1 MTMPRTLLLLT
12 LILPATLHA
21 QTRSSSAYVVTQNG
35 REIGKERLTLESPGA
50 GLANRRMKVEATRLA
65 GGQSEAVLSRD
76 AEGRFDAL
84 QMEFTDSA
92 GTELI
97 RAGIR
102 GNRIIITSSGPAGRR
117 TRELPVA
124 DNIVPLDESMQSLL
138 YLAARRATPPGR
150 ALTGLYLRTG
160 RQAAFTATRR
170 DMGSRGSAVDFTGD
184 VTGQMLLDTAGE
196 MLRLDV
202 HTSGISL
209 NQLPR

>member
-1 MTMPRTLLLLT
+1 MTMSRTLLLLT
-12 LILPATLHA
+12 LTVPASLHA
-21 QTRSSSAYVVTQNG
+21 QVRSTSAYVVTQNG
-35 REIGKERLTLESPGA
+35 REVGQERLTIESPGA
-50 GLANRRMKVEATRLA
+50 GLANRRIQVEATTLA
-65 GGQSEAVLSRD
+65 GRKSEAVLSRD

-124 DNIVPLDESMQSLL
+124 DNIIPLDDGMHSLL
-138 YLAARRATPPGR
+138 YLAARQATPAGR

-160 RQAAFTATRR
+160 RQAALTATRR
-170 DMGSRGSAVDFTGD
+170 DMGSRGSAVDFNGD
-184 VTGQMLLDTAGE
+184 VKGQMLLDAAGE
-196 MLRLDV
+196 MLRLEV
-202 HTSGISL
+202 HTLGISL